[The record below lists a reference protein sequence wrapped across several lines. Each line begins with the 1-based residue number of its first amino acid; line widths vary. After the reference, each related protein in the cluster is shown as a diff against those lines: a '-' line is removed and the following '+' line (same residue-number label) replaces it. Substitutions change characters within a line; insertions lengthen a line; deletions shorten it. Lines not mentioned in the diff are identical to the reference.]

1 MLRSLHALGVCCGDS
16 AQASPRGALCVVC
29 GGRDVEQGLLAF
41 GGGGGPWGD
50 NCVRAWR
57 QRQQSSFPRA
67 LAWRTATAQLRA
79 SNPSDQ
85 GGDIPSLVGFSVDD
99 APAAD
104 RVGSELMAGQ
114 RRPLQAMRGQLV
126 WWAKGEPAKGS
137 GGGDGGGGGRGRGTV
152 TLDLVGVGG
161 S

>member
-1 MLRSLHALGVCCGDS
+1 
-16 AQASPRGALCVVC
+16 
-29 GGRDVEQGLLAF
+29 
-41 GGGGGPWGD
+41 
-50 NCVRAWR
+50 
-57 QRQQSSFPRA
+57 
-67 LAWRTATAQLRA
+67 
-79 SNPSDQ
+79 
-85 GGDIPSLVGFSVDD
+85 VGFSVDD